1 MQNPY
6 EVPEFQAKKDKMIGP
21 FPMINRF
28 TGNRLEVQAFSQM
41 IQSYEYL
48 NAPNFCT
55 QVGLL
60 CSVLRT
66 EKIRVSFERIGK
78 IFGKSKFSV
87 RDMYN
92 NFIRGPARDGRTCSL
107 NDNEMNQ
114 VELYIKSLHLAQP
127 CPSYPSYLD
136 IALYISEKFG
146 KNLLMDTLRKL
157 ICEKFRYKFKSCI
170 GVPYESDRLETSITD
185 VEQNL
190 NILYE
195 KINGIPLPFIF
206 NIDEVGEQRY
216 TDACEKYVIVPWSYD
231 KLTVPI
237 PVERDGRRSSVL
249 VCISPNGQTCPPQ
262 YAITRTTIDSE
273 LFRYIPPDQIQLV
286 HTDSGFINTKSM
298 IYWFEE
304 SFFPYLRNLRILY
317 NFKSHENCLNSLDL
331 ESQNL
336 IIHYLEPHS
345 SEQTQPL
352 DISIFGAMKRY
363 NSNYKMKSDLS

>member
-136 IALYISEKFG
+136 IALYISEKF
-146 KNLLMDTLRKL
+146 
-157 ICEKFRYKFKSCI
+157 
-170 GVPYESDRLETSITD
+170 V
-185 VEQNL
+185 
-190 NILYE
+190 
-195 KINGIPLPFIF
+195 NG
-206 NIDEVGEQRY
+206 Y
-216 TDACEKYVIVPWSYD
+216 
-231 KLTVPI
+231 
-237 PVERDGRRSSVL
+237 SSK
-249 VCISPNGQTCPPQ
+249 T
-262 YAITRTTIDSE
+262 
-273 LFRYIPPDQIQLV
+273 
-286 HTDSGFINTKSM
+286 
-298 IYWFEE
+298 
-304 SFFPYLRNLRILY
+304 YL
-317 NFKSHENCLNSLDL
+317 
-331 ESQNL
+331 
-336 IIHYLEPHS
+336 
-345 SEQTQPL
+345 
-352 DISIFGAMKRY
+352 
-363 NSNYKMKSDLS
+363 